1 MKPSFA
7 SRMTGVPPHESAVGR
22 QRIGEEMKMRFQ
34 DRVALIT
41 GASKGI
47 GRATA
52 QRLAREGGAVAVNGR
67 DAEAVAAVVRG
78 IEQEG
83 GRALAVVGDVSQAAD
98 VTRIVEKTLAEFGV
112 IDILVNNAGG
122 GTMARWLDDLD
133 EAGWTKSLQIN
144 LTGTF
149 LVTKAVVPHMRERR
163 RGRIVMV
170 ASVAGRN
177 MSRLSG
183 PEYSAAKGGVLA
195 FMRHIAVELG
205 PYAVGVNAVAPG
217 PTMVDRVAKKWE
229 LRGAEEREK
238 ILRNIPLGRPA
249 QPEEVAAAILFL
261 ASEDASYI
269 TGACIDVNGGSFM
282 S

>member
-1 MKPSFA
+1 
-7 SRMTGVPPHESAVGR
+7 
-22 QRIGEEMKMRFQ
+22 MRFTG
-34 DRVALIT
+34 RVALIS

-52 QRLAREGGAVAVNGR
+52 FRLAREGGAVVVNGR
-67 DAEAVAAVVRG
+67 DAAAVEAVVQA
-78 IEQEG
+78 IERDG
-83 GRALAVVGDVSQAAD
+83 GRAMPAVAD
-98 VTRIVEKTLAEFGV
+98 VTDAAAVRRMVAGAIRAYGTL
-112 IDILVNNAGG
+112 DILVNNAGG
-122 GTMARWLDDLD
+122 GSMARWLDDLD
-133 EAGWTKSLQIN
+133 EAAWTKSMDVN
-144 LTGTF
+144 LKGTF
-149 LVTKAVVPHMRERR
+149 LVTKAVASHMRERR

-183 PEYSAAKGGVLA
+183 PEYSAAKGGMLA

-205 PYAVGVNAVAPG
+205 PYGITVNAVAPG
-217 PTMVDRVAKKWE
+217 PTMVERVAKKWE
-229 LRGAEEREK
+229 LRGAEEQEK

-269 TGACIDVNGGSFM
+269 TGACLDVNGGSFM
-282 S
+282 M

>member
-1 MKPSFA
+1 
-7 SRMTGVPPHESAVGR
+7 
-22 QRIGEEMKMRFQ
+22 MRFTGK
-34 DRVALIT
+34 VALIS

-52 QRLAREGGAVAVNGR
+52 FRLAREGGAVVVNGR
-67 DAEAVAAVVRG
+67 DAAAVEAVVQA
-78 IEQEG
+78 IERDG
-83 GRALAVVGDVSQAAD
+83 GRAMPAVAD
-98 VTRIVEKTLAEFGV
+98 VTDAAAVQRMVAGAIRAYGAL
-112 IDILVNNAGG
+112 DILVNNAGG
-122 GTMARWLDDLD
+122 GSMARWLDDLD
-133 EAGWTKSLQIN
+133 EAAWTKSMDVN
-144 LTGTF
+144 LKGTF
-149 LVTKAVVPHMRERR
+149 LVTKAVVSHMRERR

-183 PEYSAAKGGVLA
+183 PEYSAAKGGMLA

-205 PYAVGVNAVAPG
+205 PYGITVNAVAPG
-217 PTMVDRVAKKWE
+217 PTMVERVAKKWE
-229 LRGAEEREK
+229 LRGAEEQEK

-269 TGACIDVNGGSFM
+269 TGACLDVNGGSFM
-282 S
+282 M

>member
-1 MKPSFA
+1 
-7 SRMTGVPPHESAVGR
+7 
-22 QRIGEEMKMRFQ
+22 MRFTGQ
-34 DRVALIT
+34 VALIT

-52 QRLAREGGAVAVNGR
+52 LRLGREGGAVIVNGR
-67 DAEAVAAVVRG
+67 DAGAVAGVVQAVERD
-78 IEQEG
+78 G
-83 GRALAVVGDVSQAAD
+83 GRAMAAVAD
-98 VTRIVEKTLAEFGV
+98 VTDSAAVERMVAAGREKFGA

-122 GTMARWLDDLD
+122 GTMARWLDDVD
-133 EAGWTKSLQIN
+133 EADWTRILQLN

-183 PEYSAAKGGVLA
+183 PEYSAAKGGMLA
-195 FMRHIAVELG
+195 FMRHMAVELG
-205 PYAVGVNAVAPG
+205 PYGVTANAVAPG
-217 PTMVDRVAKKWE
+217 PTMVERVAKKWE
-229 LRGAEEREK
+229 LRGAAEQEK

-269 TGACIDVNGGSFM
+269 TGACLDVNGGSFM
-282 S
+282 M

>member
-1 MKPSFA
+1 
-7 SRMTGVPPHESAVGR
+7 MTEAAPHESAARR
-22 QRIGEEMKMRFQ
+22 QGIGEEMTMRFQ
-34 DRVALIT
+34 NRVALIT

-83 GRALAVVGDVSQAAD
+83 GRALAAVGDVSQAAD
-98 VTRIVEKTLAEFGV
+98 VTRIVEQTLAEFGV

-133 EAGWTKSLQIN
+133 EAGWTKSLHLN
-144 LTGTF
+144 LTATF

-183 PEYSAAKGGVLA
+183 PEYSAAKGGMLA

-217 PTMVDRVAKKWE
+217 PTMVDRVVKKWE

-282 S
+282 M

>member
-1 MKPSFA
+1 
-7 SRMTGVPPHESAVGR
+7 
-22 QRIGEEMKMRFQ
+22 MRFTGS
-34 DRVALIT
+34 VALIT

-52 QRLAREGGAVAVNGR
+52 FRLAREGGAVVVNGR
-67 DAEAVAAVVRG
+67 DAAAVEAVVQA
-78 IEQEG
+78 IERDG
-83 GRALAVVGDVSQAAD
+83 GRAMPAVAD
-98 VTRIVEKTLAEFGV
+98 VTDAAAVQRMVAGAIRAYGAL
-112 IDILVNNAGG
+112 DILVNNAGG
-122 GTMARWLDDLD
+122 GSMARWLDDLD
-133 EAGWTKSLQIN
+133 EAAWTKSMDVN
-144 LTGTF
+144 LKGTF
-149 LVTKAVVPHMRERR
+149 LVTKAVASHMRERR

-183 PEYSAAKGGVLA
+183 PEYSAAKGGMLA

-205 PYAVGVNAVAPG
+205 PYGITVNAVAPG
-217 PTMVDRVAKKWE
+217 PTMVERVAKKWE
-229 LRGAEEREK
+229 LRGAEEQEK

-269 TGACIDVNGGSFM
+269 TGACLDVNGGSFM
-282 S
+282 M